1 MSSPDTSNHLFYLAA
16 RFVNQTNR
24 HLFLTG
30 KAGTGK
36 TTFLRYIREN
46 TNKRM
51 AIIAPTGVAAINAG
65 GVTMHSFFQL
75 PFGAFTPSPLAGWNS
90 HQQFNNP
97 NTLLKSLKLSRDK
110 KELLRELELLVID
123 EVSMLRADLL
133 DEIDLILRHVRRK
146 PDQSFGG
153 VQLLYIG
160 DLFQLPP
167 VVSNEE
173 WDILKDHYK
182 SPFFFDAHVLHQHP
196 PVYLELKKIYRQHEA
211 DFIEILNNIRNNTV
225 TSQDLDRLHLHY
237 RPGYQQEPGENYII
251 LTTHNSKADTINQ
264 QQLNRLPGDAYEF
277 EGMITKDFN
286 EKALPAERMLQLK
299 EGAQI
304 MFIKNDK
311 GESRRYYNGKIAVIS
326 RIAGEK
332 IFVTFPGEAYEME
345 LEKETW
351 KNIRYQYNRE
361 EDNIEEEELGSYS
374 QFPIRLAWAITIHKS
389 QGLTFEKAIIDA
401 GASFA
406 PGQVYVA
413 LSRLTSLEGLILF
426 SRIHPHCIQ
435 TESRTIEFTRS
446 EQPEDILHQLLEEE
460 QKLFIARSLVRS
472 FDFTKMAETFK
483 DHYDEYSNRQLADL
497 NAAVNWGQSITRTV
511 LQHQDMAGRFM
522 RQLEQLLPMAEQ
534 DNFQFLRQ
542 RIVAASEYF
551 LQPLDQL
558 IESIRNH
565 AEEIR
570 LKQRIKKYVRELN
583 ELCLLPE
590 RKKQELELAIHIA
603 GGLTQGRK
611 AGDLLQEVEELQK
624 AHRAKTAEEETTE
637 VKTEKKS
644 NKPAKGE
651 TNRITLK
658 LFREGKTIPEIAGL
672 RNLAN
677 GTIESHLI
685 SFIASGDI
693 AVTQLVEPD
702 KVKEILNLLES
713 APADGYSATAIR
725 EKLGDHFSFGEIR
738 AVVQHREWLNKSRE
752 TV

>member
-1 MSSPDTSNHLFYLAA
+1 MSQPDASNHLFYLAA

-75 PFGAFTPSPLAGWNS
+75 PFGAYIPSPLAGWNS
-90 HQQFNNP
+90 NQQFNNQ
-97 NTLLKSLKLSRDK
+97 NTLLKNLKLSRDK

-146 PDQSFGG
+146 PEQSFGG

-173 WDILKDHYK
+173 WEVLKDHYR
-182 SPFFFDAHVLHQHP
+182 SPFFFDAQVLQQHP

-211 DFIEILNNIRNNTV
+211 DFIDILNNIRNNT
-225 TSQDLDRLHLHY
+225 TTDQDLDRLHQHY
-237 RPGYQQEPGENYII
+237 RPGYQQEPGENFII
-251 LTTHNSKADTINQ
+251 LTTHNAKADTINQ
-264 QQLNRLPGDAYEF
+264 QQLNKLDGTLYEF
-277 EGMITKDFN
+277 QGLITKDFN
-286 EKALPAERMLQLK
+286 EKALPAERLLQLK

-332 IFVTFPGEAYEME
+332 IYVNFPGESYEME

-361 EDNIEEEELGSYS
+361 EDNIEEEEMGSYT

-426 SRIHPHCIQ
+426 SRIQPHCIQ
-435 TESRTIEFTRS
+435 TDARTKHFSNS
-446 EQPEDILHQLLEEE
+446 EQSEDLLQHLLEEE
-460 QKLFIARSLVRS
+460 QKLFVARSLVKS
-472 FDFTKMAETFK
+472 FDFTKMAETFRE
-483 DHYDEYSNRQLADL
+483 HYDDYHNRQLTDMNTAI
-497 NAAVNWGQSITRTV
+497 NWAQTTVRTV
-511 LQHQDMAGRFM
+511 LQHQDMAAKFM
-522 RQLEQLLPMAEQ
+522 RQLEQLLPHAEQ

-542 RIVAASEYF
+542 RIAAAAEYF

-558 IESIRNH
+558 IASIRDH
-565 AEEIR
+565 AEDVRI
-570 LKQRIKKYVRELN
+570 KQRVKKYIRELN
-583 ELCLLPE
+583 ELSLLPE
-590 RKKQELELAIHIA
+590 RKKQELQLAIHIA
-603 GGLTQGRK
+603 AGLSQGLS
-611 AGDLLQEVEELQK
+611 AGQLLQEVEDMQK
-624 AHRAKTAEEETTE
+624 SFR
-637 VKTEKKS
+637 VKTEEQEVKEEKKS
-644 NKPAKGE
+644 GKATKGDS
-651 TNRITLK
+651 NRITLK
-658 LFREGKTIPEIAGL
+658 LFREGKTIPEIAAL

-677 GTIESHLI
+677 GTIETHLI
-685 SFIASGDI
+685 SFIATGEVGI
-693 AVTQLVEPD
+693 TQLVEAD
-702 KVKEILNLLES
+702 KVKRILEEMAVQL
-713 APADGYSATAIR
+713 DGPRSATAIKER
-725 EKLGDHFSFGEIR
+725 LGDSYSFNDIR
-738 AVVQHREWLNKSRE
+738 AVGQHKEWLNSQKE
-752 TV
+752 AQQ